1 MKSKIAYSTDNWT
14 TKQMVFTFAGTMASF
29 INDEWEICERLV
41 DFHHIEDKEHEGIY
55 AAKAFIK
62 TAASRGGLHKISS
75 FLWSRKQFNCSNCTT
90 LPSCL
95 P

>member
-55 AAKAFIK
+55 MLQRHSSKQLRVVGVYIK
-62 TAASRGGLHKISS
+62 
-75 FLWSRKQFNCSNCTT
+75 
-90 LPSCL
+90 
-95 P
+95 